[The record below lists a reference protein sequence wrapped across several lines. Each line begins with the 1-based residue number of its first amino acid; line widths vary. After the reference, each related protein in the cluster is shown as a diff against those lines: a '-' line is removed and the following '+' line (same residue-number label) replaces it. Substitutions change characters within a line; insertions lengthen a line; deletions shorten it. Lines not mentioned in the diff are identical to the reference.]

1 MTDTLHCLWNFKYF
15 LNDNNSISE
24 LLIVIIN
31 VSQLSI
37 DSHKTRI
44 WKMYEQNTWWREI
57 YRRSRV
63 SSSFLVASALLFT
76 ISTCRLYTVLSLPLY
91 IFFLFA
97 RCTSLRATKGE
108 YTPTQFHLT
117 QDSNLVVYFA
127 NLLTS
132 FGFDGVPLFA
142 TFVSIPTIT
151 CRWTCKGM
159 FD

>member
-1 MTDTLHCLWNFKYF
+1 MCRNY
-15 LNDNNSISE
+15 
-24 LLIVIIN
+24 
-31 VSQLSI
+31 LSI
-37 DSHKTRI
+37 YRTRI

-63 SSSFLVASALLFT
+63 SSSFLIASALLFT
-76 ISTCRLYTVLSLPLY
+76 ISTCRLYTLLSPSLSLSLFLSLPF
-91 IFFLFA
+91 FFLFA

>member
-1 MTDTLHCLWNFKYF
+1 M
-15 LNDNNSISE
+15 
-24 LLIVIIN
+24 
-31 VSQLSI
+31 SQLSI
-37 DSHKTRI
+37 DLQDKNMKNVRA
-44 WKMYEQNTWWREI
+44 KY
-57 YRRSRV
+57 
-63 SSSFLVASALLFT
+63 LVARNLST
-76 ISTCRLYTVLSLPLY
+76 ITRFFFFFDCVSFAFYDLDLSPLHASLSLSLFFSLPF
-91 IFFLFA
+91 FFLFA

>member
-76 ISTCRLYTVLSLPLY
+76 ISTLHGSLSPSIY
-91 IFFLFA
+91 FFLFA

>member
-1 MTDTLHCLWNFKYF
+1 MTDTLLCLWNFKYF

-91 IFFLFA
+91 IFFY
-97 RCTSLRATKGE
+97 SLVALPFVQLKANTHQRNFTWHR
-108 YTPTQFHLT
+108 TQTL
-117 QDSNLVVYFA
+117 
-127 NLLTS
+127 S
-132 FGFDGVPLFA
+132 FILQ
-142 TFVSIPTIT
+142 TY
-151 CRWTCKGM
+151 
-159 FD
+159 

>member
-1 MTDTLHCLWNFKYF
+1 M
-15 LNDNNSISE
+15 
-24 LLIVIIN
+24 
-31 VSQLSI
+31 SQLSI
-37 DSHKTRI
+37 DLQDKNMKNVRA
-44 WKMYEQNTWWREI
+44 KY
-57 YRRSRV
+57 
-63 SSSFLVASALLFT
+63 LVARNLSTITRFFFFFDCVSFAFYDLDLSPLHASLSLSLF
-76 ISTCRLYTVLSLPLY
+76 LSLPF
-91 IFFLFA
+91 FFLFA

-151 CRWTCKGM
+151 CR
-159 FD
+159 

>member
-1 MTDTLHCLWNFKYF
+1 M
-15 LNDNNSISE
+15 
-24 LLIVIIN
+24 
-31 VSQLSI
+31 SQLSI
-37 DSHKTRI
+37 DSRDKNMKNVRA
-44 WKMYEQNTWWREI
+44 KY
-57 YRRSRV
+57 
-63 SSSFLVASALLFT
+63 LVARNLST
-76 ISTCRLYTVLSLPLY
+76 ITRFFFFFGCVSFAFYDLDLSPLHGSLSLSLSLY
-91 IFFLFA
+91 FFLFA

>member
-1 MTDTLHCLWNFKYF
+1 MEINFNQWLTFSLHCLWNFKYF

-91 IFFLFA
+91 IFFY
-97 RCTSLRATKGE
+97 SLVALPFVQLKANTHQRNFTWHR
-108 YTPTQFHLT
+108 TQTL
-117 QDSNLVVYFA
+117 
-127 NLLTS
+127 S
-132 FGFDGVPLFA
+132 FILQ
-142 TFVSIPTIT
+142 TY
-151 CRWTCKGM
+151 
-159 FD
+159 

>member
-15 LNDNNSISE
+15 LNDNNSISK

-91 IFFLFA
+91 IFFY
-97 RCTSLRATKGE
+97 SLVALPFVQLKANTHQRNFTWHR
-108 YTPTQFHLT
+108 TQTL
-117 QDSNLVVYFA
+117 
-127 NLLTS
+127 S
-132 FGFDGVPLFA
+132 FILQ
-142 TFVSIPTIT
+142 TY
-151 CRWTCKGM
+151 
-159 FD
+159 

>member
-91 IFFLFA
+91 IFFY
-97 RCTSLRATKGE
+97 SLVALPFVQLKANTHQRNFTWHR
-108 YTPTQFHLT
+108 TQTL
-117 QDSNLVVYFA
+117 
-127 NLLTS
+127 S
-132 FGFDGVPLFA
+132 FILQ
-142 TFVSIPTIT
+142 TY
-151 CRWTCKGM
+151 
-159 FD
+159 

>member
-1 MTDTLHCLWNFKYF
+1 MCHNY
-15 LNDNNSISE
+15 
-24 LLIVIIN
+24 LLIRTRQEYEKCTSKLLGGAKFIDDHAFLLLFWLR
-31 VSQLSI
+31 QLCFL
-37 DSHKTRI
+37 
-44 WKMYEQNTWWREI
+44 
-57 YRRSRV
+57 RSR
-63 SSSFLVASALLFT
+63 LVAFT
-76 ISTCRLYTVLSLPLY
+76 RFSLSFSLY
-91 IFFLFA
+91 IYFFLFA

>member
-1 MTDTLHCLWNFKYF
+1 MCRNY
-15 LNDNNSISE
+15 
-24 LLIVIIN
+24 
-31 VSQLSI
+31 LSI
-37 DSHKTRI
+37 YRTRI

-63 SSSFLVASALLFT
+63 SSSFLIASALLFT
-76 ISTCRLYTVLSLPLY
+76 ISTCRLYTLLSPSLSLSLFFSLPF
-91 IFFLFA
+91 FFLFA

>member
-1 MTDTLHCLWNFKYF
+1 MKNVRAKYF
-15 LNDNNSISE
+15 MARNLSTIMRFFFFFDC
-24 LLIVIIN
+24 
-31 VSQLSI
+31 VSFAFYDLYLSPL
-37 DSHKTRI
+37 HGT
-44 WKMYEQNTWWREI
+44 
-57 YRRSRV
+57 
-63 SSSFLVASALLFT
+63 
-76 ISTCRLYTVLSLPLY
+76 LSLSLSLH
-91 IFFLFA
+91 FFLFA

-151 CRWTCKGM
+151 CR
-159 FD
+159 